1 MWSMTML
8 RFRFPGQRP
17 QVFRLLSACLV
28 LGLMFWLIL
37 LAAPSTFAAARAP
50 ESPQITH
57 QESLGLSSFDV
68 KVTKYKTVLVRWE
81 TGSESQILGF
91 NVWKRVGKHA
101 WQKLNSDMVGAKNT
115 GEVFGN
121 KYSMRDTNVQSGK
134 RYSYQL
140 EVISIYG
147 YSAFT
152 DPIQVKIP

>member
-1 MWSMTML
+1 ML

-17 QVFRLLSACLV
+17 ILVRVLSTCLV
-28 LGLMFWLIL
+28 LGLMFWLAL

-57 QESLGLSSFDV
+57 QESLGLATFTV
-68 KVTKYKTVLVRWE
+68 KVTKSKTVLVRWE

-91 NVWKRVGKHA
+91 NVWKRVGKHE
-101 WQKLNSDMVGAKNT
+101 WQQLNPNTIVAKST

-121 KYSMRDTNVQSGK
+121 KYSMRDTNVRSGK